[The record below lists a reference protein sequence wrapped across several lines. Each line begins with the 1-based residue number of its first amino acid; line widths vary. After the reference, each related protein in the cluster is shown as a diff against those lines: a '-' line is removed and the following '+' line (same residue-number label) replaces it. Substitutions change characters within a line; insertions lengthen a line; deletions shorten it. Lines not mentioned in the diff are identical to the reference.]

1 MKNSTTTILLAVT
14 LAFSAF
20 VGGYCLG
27 RNTSGTKVEV
37 SAYAATTAPSLSPDG
52 AADSTT
58 GETSAEN
65 TLININTATKE
76 QLESLPKIGPTKAQ
90 SIIDYR
96 ETFGPF
102 NRIEDIMDVSG
113 IGAGI
118 YEAIMDHITV

>member
-14 LAFSAF
+14 LAFATF
-20 VGGYCLG
+20 VGVYCLG

-37 SAYAATTAPSLSPDG
+37 SAYAATTAPEAPTPSPDG
-52 AADSTT
+52 TS
-58 GETSAEN
+58 GETSVEN
-65 TLININTATKE
+65 TRININTATRE

-102 NRIEDIMDVSG
+102 NRIEDIMEVSG
-113 IGAGI
+113 IGSAI
-118 YEAIMDHITV
+118 YEAIMDYITV

>member
-37 SAYAATTAPSLSPDG
+37 SAYAATTAPSPDG
-52 AADSTT
+52 TADNTT

-76 QLESLPKIGPTKAQ
+76 QLETLPKIGPTKAQ

-102 NRIEDIMDVSG
+102 NRIEDIMDVNG
-113 IGAGI
+113 IGSGI